1 VVIVAKEAEH
11 AGNTIRAD
19 MQSAAGCIAGGALGV
34 VFEDLGIQGV
44 NHRTV

>member
-19 MQSAAGCIAGGALGV
+19 MQSAADYIAGGALGV
-34 VFEDLGIQGV
+34 VLEDLGIQGV
-44 NHRTV
+44 RQRSV